1 MAGNEMTGTILEIVC
16 LGLSTFIQ
24 DEEKETHGER
34 FLILLQCVG
43 GRMIVL
49 LLSITVAMTGNRG
62 ENDFSFPSDALL
74 WRTLACRLLLAGSV
88 SLACNACA
96 SRRVSHNMFAYVFV
110 CARACERICHPWCL
124 RRGTYRNSVVLL

>member
-1 MAGNEMTGTILEIVC
+1 MTGTILEIVY
-16 LGLSTFIQ
+16 LRLISFIQ
-24 DEEKETHGER
+24 GEEKETHGER

-49 LLSITVAMTGNRG
+49 LLSITVTMTGDGG

-88 SLACNACA
+88 SLACDTCA
-96 SRRVSHNMFAYVFV
+96 SRRVSHNKFAYVFA
-110 CARACERICHPWCL
+110 CARARERIWRPCCL
-124 RRGTYRNSVVLL
+124 RRETVVCCRTETL